1 MLNLVQ
7 AVASLPLSVARST
20 VSTVTGAAG
29 ATAGRVLEPAR
40 RVLGTPGRSRRVWS
54 APGRAHIELRPIE
67 AAREEAFAARL
78 EERLGDL
85 PGIHF
90 VEVLSSVGRVVV
102 AFDEDAMSVD
112 ELLDGVQAVEEEF
125 EVHQRPFATQ
135 WPDHPA
141 DLAPV
146 LRTLAELGGDALG
159 VTLGLVGRL
168 APVRAL
174 PVGVDSAVVASLLA
188 YTPRLRRPIERRLG
202 APAAEVLLGLA
213 NGITQGLSGS
223 PLGPMLDMAHRS
235 VLLNEALARRRLW
248 LELEPQLF
256 AAPAGSGHTPSPLEV
271 RERPEPVPPGP
282 VEVYADLVWPGS
294 LVAFAAGLA
303 ATRSLQRATAAL
315 YAGLPKAARMGR
327 EAFAAHL
334 GTILAGHGVLPLDP
348 GALQLLD
355 RVDCLV
361 LQQDLLVDA
370 TAELGEILV
379 VADVDPDEVRRRA
392 WPLFDPQRPA
402 RVRRRR
408 GWVLGPLDA
417 LGLEPP
423 RGLRRAASRLRRRS
437 RTVLGLVHEGRL
449 VAVVGAEPSL
459 RAGAEEL
466 VATARGVGLE
476 VLVAAGDRSAA
487 ARLDADRVVADEP
500 GLARAIRRL
509 QREGRVVALV
519 ANGDAQGGAAAD
531 LWLGLR
537 RPGGPAA
544 WGAHLLAV
552 DDDLAPAFLVVQACA
567 VARQASRQSVRIAL
581 AGAGVSEVLALTSM
595 PGGATQRVMTAV
607 NVASAV
613 SLGNGLRLAAGLA
626 HRPPPPV
633 RDRTPW
639 HALDAPVML
648 ARLGTSATGLTP
660 EEASRRQAPPERS
673 PPATLVLA
681 RSVLG
686 EVVTPLT
693 PVLAAGAGLSAAVG
707 SLADAVMVAGVVGFN
722 ALVGGVQQFRA
733 DRAITGL
740 GRRHRQAVLAVRGG
754 QDRPV
759 NPDELVP
766 GDVVRLKAGET
777 VPADCRILTAV
788 ALEADESSLTGE
800 SLPVPKGAAP
810 SLAVAVAE
818 RTSMLYEAT
827 SIAAGEA
834 TAIVVAVGPRTEAR
848 MGALLAGEA
857 AAPSGVEARLAGL
870 TSLSSPV
877 AVGGGLAVA
886 GLGAARGLPL
896 REVAGAGVSLA
907 VAAVPEG
914 LPLLATMAQL
924 SVARRLSERG
934 ALVRAPRAVEALG
947 RVDVVCADKTGTL
960 TEGHIRL
967 RRVSDG
973 VAEERVEGLS
983 PAGRHVVA
991 AGLRAT
997 PDDHP
1002 DRVPHPTD
1010 RALLQGGRDLG
1021 AAETDGATDWRRI
1034 AELPF
1039 EPTRGFHAVLGRS
1052 GQGLLLSVKGA
1063 PEAVLPRCTR
1073 RRQAGGVRPL
1083 GDAGRAEL
1091 AAEAGRLAR
1100 RRLRVLAVAEATDA
1114 AGPPLDDAAVRGLTF
1129 LGFLAFSDPVRPAAT
1144 AALAALRRAGVEVI
1158 MITGDHPSTAEGIAA
1173 ELGLPGG
1180 RVVTGAELDALSDA
1194 ELQAL
1199 LPTVGVFARVTPTH
1213 KVRIVRAL
1221 QRAGRVVAMTGDG
1234 ANDAPAI
1241 RLADVGIALG
1251 AGSTD
1256 AARDAAGLVVVD
1268 DRIETIVDAV
1278 LEGRAL
1284 WASVR
1289 DAVAILVGGNLGEIA
1304 FTVTGSLLGGRP
1316 PLNARQLL
1324 LVNLLTDAAPA
1335 VAIATRPPARRSPE
1349 DLLREGPEASLGA
1362 ALTRAIVWR
1371 AGITASGA
1379 SGAWLAARATG
1390 TRAHASTV
1398 ALVALVGTQLG
1409 QTLLVG
1415 WRDPVVAAAGLGST
1429 VALGVVVQTPG
1440 LSHLFGCRPLG
1451 PVGWTQAITSAGLA
1465 TAGSVVLPGLLGREH
1480 RPAASA

>member
-1 MLNLVQ
+1 MLNLIR

-20 VSTVTGAAG
+20 VPTVTRAAQAG
-29 ATAGRVLEPAR
+29 AGRMLEPVEK
-40 RVLGTPGRSRRVWS
+40 VLGTPGRSRRVWS
-54 APGRAHIELRPIE
+54 APGRAHIELRPVE
-67 AAREEAFAARL
+67 PARLGIFAARL

-85 PGIHF
+85 PGVHF

-102 AFDEDAMSVD
+102 AFDEDTMSV
-112 ELLDGVQAVEEEF
+112 EKLVDGAQAVEEEF
-125 EVHQRPFATQ
+125 EVDQRPFATQ
-135 WPDHPA
+135 RPDHPA

-146 LRTLAELGGDALG
+146 PRNLAELGGDALG
-159 VTLGLVGRL
+159 ATLGLVGRL

-174 PVGVDSAVVASLLA
+174 PVNVDAAVVASLLA
-188 YTPRLRRPIERRLG
+188 YTPRLRGPIERYLG
-202 APAAEVLLGLA
+202 APAAGVLLGLA

-223 PLGPMLDMAHRS
+223 PFGPMLDMAHRS
-235 VLLNEALARRRLW
+235 VLLDEALACRRLW
-248 LELEPQLF
+248 LEFEPQLF
-256 AAPAGSGHTPSPLEV
+256 AEPSGHTPSPPEV
-271 RERPEPVPPGP
+271 GERPEPVPPGP
-282 VEVYADLVWPGS
+282 VEVYGDLVWMGS
-294 LVAFAAGLA
+294 LAAFAAGLA

-348 GALQLLD
+348 RALHLLD

-361 LQQDLLVDA
+361 LHQDLLVDA
-370 TAELGEILV
+370 TSELGEVLV
-379 VADVDPDEVRRRA
+379 VADVDPEEVRRRA
-392 WPLFDPQRPA
+392 WSLFDPQRPA
-402 RVRRRR
+402 RMRRRR

-423 RGLRRAASRLRRRS
+423 RGQRRAASRLRRRS

-449 VAVVGAEPSL
+449 LAVVGAEPSL

-466 VATARGVGLE
+466 VAGARRAGLE

-487 ARLDADRVVADEP
+487 ARVDADRVVADGP

-509 QREGRVVALV
+509 QREERVVALV
-519 ANGDAQGGAAAD
+519 ASGEAQGGAAAD

-537 RPGGPAA
+537 RPGGPPA

-552 DDDLAPAFLVVQACA
+552 DDDLAPAFLLVQAYA

-581 AGAGVSEVLALTSM
+581 AGAVVSGVLALTGV
-595 PGGATQRVMTAV
+595 PGGATRRVMTAV
-607 NVASAV
+607 NVASAL

-626 HRPPPPV
+626 RQPPPPV

-639 HALDAPVML
+639 HAQDAPAVL
-648 ARLGTSATGLTP
+648 ARLRTSATGLAP

-673 PPATLVLA
+673 PPGTLVLA

-693 PVLAAGAGLSAAVG
+693 PVLAAGAGLSAAFG
-707 SLADAVMVAGVVGFN
+707 SLADAVMVASVVGFN
-722 ALVGGVQQFRA
+722 ALIGGVQQFRA
-733 DRAITGL
+733 DRAIAGL
-740 GRRHRQAVLAVRGG
+740 GRRHRQAVVVVRGG
-754 QDRPV
+754 RDRLV

-766 GDVVRLKAGET
+766 GDVVRLRAGET

-800 SLPVPKGAAP
+800 SLPVAKGAAP

-818 RTSMLYEAT
+818 RTSMLYEGT

-834 TAIVVAVGPRTEAR
+834 TAAVVAIGPRTEAR
-848 MGALLAGEA
+848 MGALLGGEP

-877 AVGGGLAVA
+877 AVGSGLAIA

-924 SVARRLSERG
+924 SVARRLSGRG
-934 ALVRAPRAVEALG
+934 VLVRAPRAVEALG

-967 RRVSDG
+967 RWVCDG
-973 VAEERVEGLS
+973 VVEEGVEELS
-983 PAGRHVVA
+983 PAGRDVVA

-1002 DRVPHPTD
+1002 DQAPHPTD
-1010 RALLQGGRDLG
+1010 RALLRGGRDLG
-1021 AAETDGATDWRRI
+1021 EAETGGAPGWRRI

-1039 EPTRGFHAVLGRS
+1039 EPTRGFHAVLGRT
-1052 GQGLLLSVKGA
+1052 GGGLLLSVKGA

-1083 GDAGRAEL
+1083 GDIGRAEL

-1100 RRLRVLAVAEATDA
+1100 QRLRVLAVAEATGA
-1114 AGPPLDDAAVRGLTF
+1114 AGPPLDHDTVRGLTF

-1144 AALAALRRAGVEVI
+1144 AALAALRRAGVEVV
-1158 MITGDHPSTAEGIAA
+1158 MITGDHPSTAQGIAA
-1173 ELGLPGG
+1173 ELGLPDRG
-1180 RVVTGAELDALSDA
+1180 RPLTGAELDALSDA

-1199 LPTVGVFARVTPTH
+1199 LPEVHLFARVTPTH

-1268 DRIETIVDAV
+1268 DRVETIVDAV

-1304 FTVTGSLLGGRP
+1304 FTVAGSLLGGRS

-1362 ALTRAIVWR
+1362 PLNRAIAWR

-1429 VALGVVVQTPG
+1429 VVLGVVVQTPG

-1451 PVGWTQAITSAGLA
+1451 LVGWAQALTAAGLA
-1465 TAGSVVLPGLLGREH
+1465 TAGSVVLPGLLARQR